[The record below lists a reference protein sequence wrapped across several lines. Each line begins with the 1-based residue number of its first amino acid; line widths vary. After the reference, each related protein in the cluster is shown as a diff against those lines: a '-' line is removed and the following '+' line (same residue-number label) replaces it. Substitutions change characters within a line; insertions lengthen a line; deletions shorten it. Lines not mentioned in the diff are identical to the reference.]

1 MYYRHLLGR
10 YREGSPKRGIDF
22 GSPARKKQPCC
33 DVRHQD
39 LGSAA
44 FNHTLSTLSESSS
57 VGFPEIDYSPCPLRA
72 TQSLVAL
79 RQRMT
84 DTFPLLSQGISL
96 DNPLYYALNQS
107 PTPSPVDLVNKEI
120 PTTSKKYS
128 SETPTHARDV
138 AFKFAKALNL
148 GLNESDEVKL
158 SPKRESLSL
167 ADKPISFWFPKEKP
181 KTCEVS
187 PLARRLA
194 WLRLNNV
201 EKNCS
206 QNKSVDASNCEKNV
220 SNDKKYK
227 ESLAQANHP
236 LLHKPF
242 TSSTSS
248 MQIDHCD
255 DVVNRRDDLRHRLG
269 NIVVDSSVINILNTN
284 HDRHNPLDI
293 LDNNFI
299 SNSCDNPKSKDDQME
314 SENACEV
321 DKPKSNVPT
330 NLKRRGVV
338 FNEQTFLLNTPPASD
353 DSDERQTKSSFTA
366 SIDLDEPSTLQRQKA
381 IRRRLRSV
389 SDDNLPMTKRFAKKH
404 PISYLTLP
412 TGLPSPFEETLTPVS
427 TKSKSVSNLCSTSNR
442 KVTFGSLYDIEYSD
456 SGGVASP
463 SFLGLTLPKGIPSP
477 PSPEEEEILGVRPL
491 LSPKATQPGVKR
503 KIESVVNS
511 SECSEE
517 TWDSHRLQCLKTP
530 RLDNNAYEDCSLS
543 DSLKMKSPASSK
555 NNDEEDN
562 DDDFS
567 SLGECFCFQR

>member
-1 MYYRHLLGR
+1 M
-10 YREGSPKRGIDF
+10 
-22 GSPARKKQPCC
+22 
-33 DVRHQD
+33 
-39 LGSAA
+39 
-44 FNHTLSTLSESSS
+44 
-57 VGFPEIDYSPCPLRA
+57 GFPEIDYSPCPLRA

-120 PTTSKKYS
+120 PTTHKKDS

-148 GLNESDEVKL
+148 GLNESDEAKL
-158 SPKRESLSL
+158 SPKKESLPL
-167 ADKPISFWFPKEKP
+167 IDKPISFWFPKEKP

-194 WLRLNNV
+194 WLRLNTV
-201 EKNCS
+201 ERNSS
-206 QNKSVDASNCEKNV
+206 QNKVVAAPDCEKDC

-242 TSSTSS
+242 TTSTSS

-255 DVVNRRDDLRHRLG
+255 DVVNRREDLRHRVG

-284 HDRHNPLDI
+284 HDRHKPLDI

-299 SNSCDNPKSKDDQME
+299 FNSCDNPKIKEDLME
-314 SENACEV
+314 SESACEV
-321 DKPKSNVPT
+321 DKSKSHVPT

-353 DSDERQTKSSFTA
+353 DSGERQTKSSFTA
-366 SIDLDEPSTLQRQKA
+366 SIDSNEPSTLQRQKA
-381 IRRRLRSV
+381 IRRRLRSI
-389 SDDNLPMTKRFAKKH
+389 SDDNLPMTKKLAKRH

-412 TGLPSPFEETLTPVS
+412 KGLPSPFEETPVS
-427 TKSKSVSNLCSTSNR
+427 TKSKSVSNLCLTSNR

-456 SGGVASP
+456 SGGTVSP

-491 LSPKATQPGVKR
+491 LSPKVTQPGVKR
-503 KIESVVNS
+503 KIESAVNS

-530 RLDNNAYEDCSLS
+530 RLADNAYEDSSLS
-543 DSLKMKSPASSK
+543 DSLKNKSPASSK

-567 SLGECFCFQR
+567 SLGECEIG